1 MIVLVRGMR
10 DWLKSI
16 LVSAMS
22 LLTGLLL
29 WQYCLSNGNDVGL
42 MPSPSAIFSALQE
55 LIHSGE
61 LWLHATASIKRLV
74 PGWISGV
81 CIGWFTGVL
90 IGISVTAFRLVA
102 PWLVL
107 LFPVP
112 KIALF
117 PAFILFLGIGE
128 SARISIVFVGVFFPV
143 VYCVWQSVLSVPASL
158 IDMGKSFGL
167 SPFSIV
173 WRIIIPGSLPGVFLS
188 CRLTIAIALI
198 LLLAAEML
206 GANEGLGAFIVG
218 AGSMAMLD
226 QLFAGVTVLSFFSLF
241 MFCVLG
247 LLEKYYVH
255 WSGSARLW

>member
-1 MIVLVRGMR
+1 MMMAVRSVR
-10 DWLKSI
+10 DGLKNI
-16 LVSAMS
+16 WVSAMS
-22 LLTGLLL
+22 LLAGLLL
-29 WQYCLSNGNDVGL
+29 WQYCLSGDDFSL
-42 MPSPSAIFSALQE
+42 MPPPSAIFSALQD
-55 LIHSGE
+55 LIGSGE

-90 IGISVTAFRLVA
+90 IGTSMTAFRLIT

-117 PAFILFLGIGE
+117 PAFILFFGIGE
-128 SARISIVFVGVFFPV
+128 SARISIIFMGVFFPV
-143 VYCVWQSVLSVPASL
+143 VYCVWQSVLSVPASFV
-158 IDMGKSFGL
+158 DMGKSFGL
-167 SPFSIV
+167 SSFSIV
-173 WRIIIPGSLPGVFLS
+173 WRIIIPGSLPGLFLS

-206 GANEGLGAFIVG
+206 GANDGLGAFIVG
-218 AGSMAMLD
+218 AGSMAMMD
-226 QLFAGVTVLSFFSLF
+226 KLFAGVTVLSLFSLF
-241 MFCVLG
+241 MFCMLG

-255 WSGSARLW
+255 WRGSVCL